1 MTVGIIGGT
10 GLAALGER
18 PTHATDS
25 TDTPFGPAS
34 DMPRRFAGVPTAVFL
49 NRHGEGHTVLPH
61 QINYRANLWLLNELG
76 VDAIVAVF
84 AVGGIARSLDDGD
97 FVLPDQLVDY
107 TWGREHTFAGSGASP
122 SRSPAEGPFLRGAS
136 PSRSPAEG
144 PFLRG
149 ASPSRSPAE
158 GPFLRGAS
166 PSRSP
171 AEGPFLRGAS
181 PSRSPAEGS
190 FLRAASPS
198 RSPAEG
204 SHVDFSEPFD
214 AGLRRTLAESAGRIG
229 LDLCDGVYGCTQ
241 GPRFET
247 AAEID
252 RMDRDG
258 CTVVGMTAMPEAAL
272 ARELGLPYAGVCLV
286 VNPAAGRGLVSLELA
301 DMLNIV
307 ASAQPTMRRL
317 LLEFLQ
323 LVEQPG

>member
-1 MTVGIIGGT
+1 MTIGIIGGT

-34 DMPRRFAGVPTAVFL
+34 DIPRRFAGLPNAVFL

-84 AVGGIARSLDDGD
+84 AVGGIARSLGDGD

-107 TWGREHTFAGSGASP
+107 TCGREHTYAGPG
-122 SRSPAEGPFLRGAS
+122 RFQ
-136 PSRSPAEG
+136 
-144 PFLRG
+144 
-149 ASPSRSPAE
+149 
-158 GPFLRGAS
+158 
-166 PSRSP
+166 
-171 AEGPFLRGAS
+171 
-181 PSRSPAEGS
+181 
-190 FLRAASPS
+190 
-198 RSPAEG
+198 
-204 SHVDFSEPFD
+204 HVDFSEPFD
-214 AGLRRTLAESAGRIG
+214 AGLRQTLADSAARIG

-307 ASAQPTMRRL
+307 ANAQPTMRRL

-323 LVEQPG
+323 LVEKPD

>member
-25 TDTPFGPAS
+25 TDTPFGTAS
-34 DMPRRFAGVPTAVFL
+34 DIPRRFAGLPNAVFL
-49 NRHGEGHTVLPH
+49 NRHGAGHTLLPH

-84 AVGGIARSLDDGD
+84 AVGGIARSLGDGD

-107 TWGREHTFAGSGASP
+107 TWGREHTFAGP
-122 SRSPAEGPFLRGAS
+122 DRSLLRG
-136 PSRSPAEG
+136 
-144 PFLRG
+144 
-149 ASPSRSPAE
+149 
-158 GPFLRGAS
+158 
-166 PSRSP
+166 
-171 AEGPFLRGAS
+171 
-181 PSRSPAEGS
+181 
-190 FLRAASPS
+190 ASPS

-214 AGLRRTLAESAGRIG
+214 AGLRQTLVDSAGRIG

-252 RMDRDG
+252 RMERDG

-272 ARELGLPYAGVCLV
+272 ARELDLPYVGVCLV

-307 ASAQPTMRRL
+307 ANAQPTMRRL

-323 LVEQPG
+323 LVEKPD

>member
-1 MTVGIIGGT
+1 MRVGIIGGT

-34 DMPRRFAGVPTAVFL
+34 DMPRRFAGVPNAVFL

-61 QINYRANLWLLNELG
+61 QINYRANLWLMNELG

-107 TWGREHTFAGSGASP
+107 TWGREHTFAGAD
-122 SRSPAEGPFLRGAS
+122 RFQ
-136 PSRSPAEG
+136 
-144 PFLRG
+144 
-149 ASPSRSPAE
+149 
-158 GPFLRGAS
+158 
-166 PSRSP
+166 
-171 AEGPFLRGAS
+171 
-181 PSRSPAEGS
+181 
-190 FLRAASPS
+190 
-198 RSPAEG
+198 
-204 SHVDFSEPFD
+204 HVDFSEPFD
-214 AGLRRTLAESAGRIG
+214 AELRQTLAESAGRIG
-229 LDLCDGVYGCTQ
+229 LNLCDGVYGCTQ

-307 ASAQPTMRRL
+307 ANAQPTMRRL

-323 LVEQPG
+323 LVEKPG